1 MIDIMLL
8 SCGSEKKKIPAE
20 TFLSA
25 YRPGHTYTVT
35 RGAYGKPL
43 LYGTPA
49 LCLSKS
55 DSGSYAA
62 CAFSE
67 SDVGLDLQ
75 QMSDGPLLMKI
86 AGRFFTAE
94 ESGLLQSLTG
104 ADRIHVFYR
113 LWTIKEA
120 YIKLTGL
127 GLSQGLDA
135 FLVSGT
141 QEMALSPRAR
151 GRGRILLPENPDR
164 TAAYYEE
171 LPGPDGYRMAVCSF
185 QPVDGCIVLD
195 DSP

>member
-25 YRPGHTYTVT
+25 YRPDHTYTVT

-43 LYGTPA
+43 LSGTPP
-49 LCLSKS
+49 LYLSKS

-141 QEMALSPRAR
+141 QEMALSPDSR
-151 GRGRILLPENPDR
+151 LL
-164 TAAYYEE
+164 
-171 LPGPDGYRMAVCSF
+171 
-185 QPVDGCIVLD
+185 
-195 DSP
+195 

>member
-43 LYGTPA
+43 LSGTPP

-75 QMSDGPLLMKI
+75 QMSDSPLLMKI

-141 QEMALSPRAR
+141 QEMAL
-151 GRGRILLPENPDR
+151 PENPDR